1 MAFILAEASDLAALC
16 LLAAGECGWDARGS
30 AALELAELADREREP
45 EADCSDDKVELE
57 ARAWLVGTLRPE
69 VALLSLN
76 DPRVGKLD
84 EEAASWDRLRR
95 LGVLWAVVGAG
106 MTAMVVRVAVRMQRG
121 KASKVALGEGD

>member
-1 MAFILAEASDLAALC
+1 MAEASDLAALC
-16 LLAAGECGWDARGS
+16 LRAAGECGWDARGS
-30 AALELAELADREREP
+30 EALELAELADREREP

-76 DPRVGKLD
+76 DPRAGKLE

-95 LGVLWAVVGAG
+95 LGALWAVVGAC
-106 MTAMVVRVAVRMQRG
+106 MTAMVVRVAVGMQRG
-121 KASKVALGEGD
+121 KASKVPLGESD